1 MTHLSSTSLTRWRGN
16 LLQLDTPL
24 QARILTDQVIE
35 VNAQGTVHAVRAPLA
50 GGSHQVSSIAMF
62 TSRNWM

>member
-50 GGSHQVSSIAMF
+50 G
-62 TSRNWM
+62 